1 MKNKNLNHLI
11 TNFNKTNMAKI
22 ILITHQKGG
31 VGKSTITFNL
41 AQNFSNNSK
50 VAVLDFDLQGSLSQL
65 KEIVTGFD
73 IIPFVE
79 EINSI
84 SNLKYDFIFIDTPPY
99 LSNHLSKLIQ
109 IADLILVPT
118 KAGILD
124 ILAIKSTLKLIEHE
138 YKSKSTLIV
147 FNMIKPNT
155 TLTQDILIS
164 LKEYNIP
171 IAKTYI
177 SDLVAFTRS
186 VIMKGVTNDRNA
198 KFQLDQLTKEILLLL
213 I

>member
-1 MKNKNLNHLI
+1 
-11 TNFNKTNMAKI
+11 MAKI

-31 VGKSTITFNL
+31 VGKSTLTFNL

-50 VAVLDFDLQGSLSQL
+50 VAVLNFDLQGSLSQL
-65 KEIVTGFD
+65 KEIVSGFD
-73 IIPFVE
+73 IIPFIE

-84 SNLKYDFIFIDTPPY
+84 SKLNYDFIFIDTPPY

-124 ILAIKSTLKLIEHE
+124 ILAIKSTLRLIEIEH
-138 YKSKSTLIV
+138 KSNSTLIV